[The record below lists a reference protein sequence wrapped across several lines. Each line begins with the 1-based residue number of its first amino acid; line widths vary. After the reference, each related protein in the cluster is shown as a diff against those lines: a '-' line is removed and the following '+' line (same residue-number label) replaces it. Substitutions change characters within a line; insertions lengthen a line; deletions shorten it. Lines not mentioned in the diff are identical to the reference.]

1 MADRQTRRRSQREI
15 REGLAPRR
23 LAERRDI
30 QAAAGSALWSGPAW
44 LARRVALAVS
54 VVFLVIASTVVH
66 SADYSAWKPS
76 ADLATS
82 TSTVPMIH
90 VTPAGLQRP
99 PCQQQACR

>member
-1 MADRQTRRRSQREI
+1 
-15 REGLAPRR
+15 
-23 LAERRDI
+23 
-30 QAAAGSALWSGPAW
+30 
-44 LARRVALAVS
+44 
-54 VVFLVIASTVVH
+54 VFLVIASTVVH